1 MAEVSCWYCI
11 HNSVCIE
18 RDRGLICRDFYFC
31 PREERHGRR
40 QETNYKRTDA
50 SAPARQ
56 CWDLTDLEYSGHL
69 ANGDELVTAF
79 FLSGGRKCINV
90 SGDSGIALIIDIAKG
105 LL

>member
-1 MAEVSCWYCI
+1 MI
-11 HNSVCIE
+11 
-18 RDRGLICRDFYFC
+18 F
-31 PREERHGRR
+31 
-40 QETNYKRTDA
+40 T
-50 SAPARQ
+50 SAPERRDMEEDKRQIINALTPVLQQTRQ